1 MKHRKRLAALLAS
14 SALIIG
20 LLGLS
25 TGAVMAQE
33 LKEQHQGITVGWDEN
48 GDPVI
53 VEANG
58 FEGGVNP
65 AECDELDLA
74 PGDIVF
80 HFVWTAGND
89 PVTADPDPANNLLDV
104 WFTGAADQ
112 SDVPADGVQGQL
124 KNVDWFVWT
133 SSAGGNVTL
142 DTADYN
148 NVPEGGQLVVSHI
161 CVGDQ
166 PEEETEAPSFE
177 QSEAPDTEEPSEEV
191 PSEAPSFE
199 QSEEPQTEEPSE
211 EVPSEAPSFEQSQEA
226 ETDAPSEPDT
236 ATIGGQETG
245 APSDSAWLLVVAL
258 GLLLSSIVVM
268 TPARAR
274 SKR

>member
-1 MKHRKRLAALLAS
+1 MNTRKRLAALLAS
-14 SALIIG
+14 LALG
-20 LLGLS
+20 F
-25 TGAVMAQE
+25 AVAGTAVAE
-33 LKEQHQGITVGWDEN
+33 PLKDAHQGITVGWDAEGN
-48 GDPVI
+48 PVI

-65 AECDELDLA
+65 EECDGLELA

-89 PVTADPDPANNLLDV
+89 EVTADPDAADNLLDV
-104 WFTGAADQ
+104 DFTGADDQTDVGAD
-112 SDVPADGVQGQL
+112 SVQGQL
-124 KNVDWFVWT
+124 KNVDWNVWT
-133 SSAGGNVTL
+133 NSEGGNITL
-142 DTADYN
+142 ETADYN
-148 NVPEGGQLVVSHI
+148 NVPDGGQLVVSHI

-166 PEEETEAPSFE
+166 PEQPSEEPSFE
-177 QSEAPDTEEPSEEV
+177 QSQETETDEPSEEV
-191 PSEAPSFE
+191 PSEEPSFE
-199 QSEEPQTEEPSE
+199 QSQETETDEPSE
-211 EVPSEAPSFEQSQEA
+211 EVPSEEPSFEQSQEA

-236 ATIGGQETG
+236 ATIGGHETG
-245 APSDSAWLLVVAL
+245 APTDSAWLLMVAL

>member
-1 MKHRKRLAALLAS
+1 MNTRKKVGALLAAL
-14 SALIIG
+14 ALG
-20 LLGLS
+20 F
-25 TGAVMAQE
+25 AVAGTAVAE
-33 LKEQHQGITVGWDEN
+33 PLKDAHQGITVGWDAEGN
-48 GDPVI
+48 PVI
-53 VEANG
+53 IEGNG
-58 FEGGVNP
+58 FGGGVNP
-65 AECDELDLA
+65 EECNELDLA

-80 HFVWTAGND
+80 HFVWNANND
-89 PVTADPDPANNLLDV
+89 DVTGDPDPANNLLDV
-104 WFTGAADQ
+104 WFTGADDQTDVTAD
-112 SDVPADGVQGQL
+112 SVQGQN

-133 SSAGGNVTL
+133 SSDGGNVTL

-148 NVPEGGQLVVSHI
+148 NVPDGGELRVSHI

-166 PEEETEAPSFE
+166 PE
-177 QSEAPDTEEPSEEV
+177 Q

-199 QSEEPQTEEPSE
+199 QSQEVETEAPSE

-236 ATIGGQETG
+236 ATIGGHDTG
-245 APSDSAWLLVVAL
+245 APTDSAWLLMVAL